1 MDSEKSPKVQ
11 QEKVPATEDLK
22 TWLESKELGDHY
34 NSFAQEGATK
44 VSDLAEL
51 TDSDIEQLVNKWGLG
66 LIKRRLV
73 LKMFDEVR
81 NPKHDPDAPP
91 AYSGEPSSSSE
102 AYLCPHHDL
111 EFRYFCVDHDC
122 RLCPDCFMQHNGH
135 TMESLTD
142 AAVRKAQE
150 FQDFLDGPVAK
161 VQDDRKSCI
170 AAASTLLTRIKE
182 AAASNKQSV
191 EACFSQIQR
200 ALEERKAEL
209 LAQIDISSQ
218 SAELTQF
225 LLQSSSA
232 AESLTGLARSM
243 RTLIEPKDL
252 DVLEKGD
259 ELKSKIQP
267 HLELPIVVAKPVP
280 VVTCDTE
287 FAARLREMGSCAI
300 STFVQLPGIG
310 EDLSGLEL
318 TNANLTDANLTNANL
333 TDTNLTNANL
343 TNANLTNANLTN
355 ANLTSANLT
364 NASLTGANLTDAT
377 GLDLPSICLS
387 NATRIILHNADLA
400 NANLTDAE
408 LVGFDLTNANLT
420 NANLTNANLTNA
432 NLTNAN
438 LTNANLSG
446 VDLTQTNL
454 SNLTNANFAD
464 ATLPSVASI
473 WQKPGSD
480 SDGTKQFVIETHRD
494 GGWQVIETIDS
505 PQTTS
510 DQEYQLPAAKPLW
523 NSKCRIHVTLDYKG
537 NGRRDYEY
545 FKEFQLFGVRF

>member
-343 TNANLTNANLTN
+343 TNANLTNANLT
-355 ANLTSANLT
+355 SANLT

-473 WQKPGSD
+473 WQKPGSGYLKQFTEIELTPGPFLLTSIKWTNVYAD

-523 NSKCRIHVTLDYKG
+523 
-537 NGRRDYEY
+537 
-545 FKEFQLFGVRF
+545 